1 MRNVVNWIMCFLVSI
16 YFNTNIISQK
26 SLDTL
31 AQDVVYYSDIVA
43 NAQLN
48 NSKIKA
54 NSYLVNSIE
63 LFLNAEGSFDYM
75 FDSDVWLSMKSPVDN
90 SFKIITWQLR
100 KTEDEVIYFGYIQMK
115 DGTTIMLN
123 DKSEG
128 MDDVAYSMLDNEYWY
143 GALYYNMLEQK
154 DASGSPYYIL
164 FGYHEKDKFSNTKLA
179 EVLYFDDG
187 NPVFG
192 KEVFSKEDEGGRA
205 DKVNRLILEYSADA
219 NVTLNYN
226 PGLGM
231 IVYDHLIS
239 RMGNMPGQGP
249 TMLPDGSY
257 CGYQLSEGEWKY
269 VDKLFDQIS
278 ETAPRPKPVLGG
290 KGKSIFGKK
299 N

>member
-257 CGYQLSEGEWKY
+257 CGYQLSEGEWIY

-278 ETAPRPKPVLGG
+278 ETAPRPKPVIGG